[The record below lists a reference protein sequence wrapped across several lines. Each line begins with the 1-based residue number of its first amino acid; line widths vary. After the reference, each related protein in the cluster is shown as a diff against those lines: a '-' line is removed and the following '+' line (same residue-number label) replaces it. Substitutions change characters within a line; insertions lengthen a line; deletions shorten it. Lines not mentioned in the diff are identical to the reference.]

1 MWHGK
6 RSRWGG
12 ADWAAGR
19 KEGTRLA
26 AECFAHRAQTS
37 ADAADYWDA
46 GHYLL
51 DAGAADAAFGFLG
64 LFGQHFL
71 DQGRGLSALE
81 LLGRFADGQGR
92 PRLAD
97 QHGGAWWGLF
107 GETVAMLGDL
117 AGALGAYRESLA
129 VSQRLAAADP
139 SNAGWQRD
147 LSVSQEKLGD
157 VLRAQGDLAGALG
170 AYRES
175 LAVSQRLAAADP
187 SNAGWQRDLSVSYWR
202 MAIMAEKAGT
212 GDAAAWWRLAYET
225 LSALQQRGIMLPTD
239 EPYLEQLRQQ
249 TGSQ

>member
-147 LSVSQEKLGD
+147 LSVS
-157 VLRAQGDLAGALG
+157 
-170 AYRES
+170 
-175 LAVSQRLAAADP
+175 
-187 SNAGWQRDLSVSYWR
+187 YWR